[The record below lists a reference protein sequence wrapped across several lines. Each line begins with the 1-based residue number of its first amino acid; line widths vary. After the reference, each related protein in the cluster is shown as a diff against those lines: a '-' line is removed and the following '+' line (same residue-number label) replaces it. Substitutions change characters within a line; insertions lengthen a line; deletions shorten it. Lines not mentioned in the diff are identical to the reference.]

1 VTPAEGGMRIGLI
14 GAGVMARRHL
24 DVLRRLEA
32 VSVAAVCDAD
42 AARAEAVAGE
52 TGARVLPDWEAVIAA
67 ESVDAVFVCTPP
79 GAHAAPA
86 IAAMEAGL
94 AVYLEKPLARAIDDG
109 ETIAAVWSSRGVVCA
124 VGYQWRSLD
133 LVDRVRAA
141 LAGAPPGLMVARSYG
156 PTEPGRRDLEGGSA
170 WFADPAASGG
180 ILFELAS
187 HDIDLQVA
195 LAGAARRVQA
205 ASAHGLLA
213 LARKPG
219 SRLDDAV
226 AVTVEFESGAIGL
239 VAVGWNDAAQPPL
252 YTLDVQAQDVA
263 LELVLD
269 PAFTLS
275 GTARGERVEARSPN
289 PRVTSVERFL
299 AAARAGDPAAVA
311 CTPADALLT
320 LRAVLA
326 AEAAIRGR
334 QASA

>member
-1 VTPAEGGMRIGLI
+1 MI

-24 DVLRRLEA
+24 DVLRPMQG
-32 VSVAAVCDAD
+32 VSVTAVCDAD
-42 AARAEAVAGE
+42 PSRAEMLAGE
-52 TGARVLPDWEAVIAA
+52 TGAQPLPDWGAVLAA
-67 ESVDAVFVCTPP
+67 GSVDAVFVCTPP
-79 GAHAAPA
+79 TAHAAPA
-86 IAAMEAGL
+86 IAAMRAGL
-94 AVYLEKPLARAIDDG
+94 PVYLEKPLARAIDDG
-109 ETIAAVWSSRGVVCA
+109 EAIVSAWASSGAVCA

-133 LVDRVRAA
+133 VIDRVRAA
-141 LAGAPPGLMVARSYG
+141 LGGVTPGLMVARSYG
-156 PTEPGRRDLEGGSA
+156 PTEPGRRDLETGSA

-213 LARKPG
+213 LARNPE

-226 AVTVEFESGAIGL
+226 AVTIEFESGAIGL

-269 PAFTLS
+269 PAFTLT
-275 GTARGERVEARSPN
+275 GKAHGEPVEASSSD

-299 AAARAGDPAAVA
+299 AAARSGDPNAVA
-311 CTPADALLT
+311 CTPGDALLT

-326 AEAAIRGR
+326 AEAAL
-334 QASA
+334 